1 MGYDKT
7 KIIIMKLNRKNL
19 LLTPVLFLISFLNL
33 GYTNSFPKYS
43 KYNIQQTC
51 RLMRSGD
58 SATNTSINK
67 VPLMLYS
74 NQNPYYDLDAASEYL
89 DLTDPA
95 LVTEEEFYNTYLN
108 ILAGIIKQCPN
119 KIDPLEIKEIEAMI
133 KKGF

>member
-1 MGYDKT
+1 
-7 KIIIMKLNRKNL
+7 MKLNRKNL
-19 LLTPVLFLISFLNL
+19 LFKPLLFLISFLNF
-33 GYTNSFPKYS
+33 GFTNYFPKYT

-51 RLMRSGD
+51 RLMRPGD
-58 SATNTSINK
+58 SAIQTSLQK

-95 LVTEEEFYNTYLN
+95 LVSEEEFYNTVLN
-108 ILAGIIKQCPN
+108 ILEGIIKECSN
-119 KIDPLEIKEIEAMI
+119 KLDPLEIKEIKAMI